1 MVDETTV
8 EWLTEPGDH
17 NDVPLGGDGAQVLR
31 VEDVYEKTGECEHGS
46 EPIGVVGIVET
57 TTGQGNRVL
66 VTATFDFDDGDSLV
80 VQGAAERI
88 EHKGRPS
95 FRGRL
100 GIGGGT
106 GKFKGRRG
114 QVDVDV
120 CNPKHWIVGLGP

>member
-17 NDVPLGGDGAQVLR
+17 TDVPLGGGGAQVLR
-31 VEDVYEKTGECEHGS
+31 VEDVYVKTGECEHGD
-46 EPIGVVGIVET
+46 EPIGVVGIAET
-57 TTGQGNRVL
+57 TTGHSNRVL
-66 VTATFDFDDGDSLV
+66 VTATFDLDDGDSLV
-80 VQGAAERI
+80 VQGVAERI
-88 EHKGRPS
+88 EDHQGRPS

-100 GIGGGT
+100 GIGSGT

-120 CNPKHWIVGLGP
+120 CNPKHWIIGGP

>member
-8 EWLTEPGDH
+8 EWLTERGGHD
-17 NDVPLGGDGAQVLR
+17 DIPLGGGGAQVLR
-31 VEDVYEKTGECEHGS
+31 VEDVYEKTGECEHGDES
-46 EPIGVVGIVET
+46 IGVVGIVET
-57 TTGQGNRVL
+57 TTGHGNRVL
-66 VTATFDFDDGDSLV
+66 VTATFDLDDGDSLV
-80 VQGAAERI
+80 VQGVAERI
-88 EHKGRPS
+88 EHQGAPS

-120 CNPKHWIVGLGP
+120 CNPKHWIVAPGP